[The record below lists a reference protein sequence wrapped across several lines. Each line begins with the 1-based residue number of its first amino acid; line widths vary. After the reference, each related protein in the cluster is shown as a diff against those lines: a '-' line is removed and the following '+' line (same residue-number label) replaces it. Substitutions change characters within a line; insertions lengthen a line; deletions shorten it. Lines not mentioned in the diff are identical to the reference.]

1 MKTNYLIYILLVGIF
16 LVSAFQVFNVLY
28 SVDNEFNSQIENQLI
43 SVVQIKGER
52 INDYFLER
60 GNDAIF
66 ISGTDEVSELFSR
79 GGSYDSIVEENMKF
93 KLEIIFKQIEI
104 SERGNR
110 NDYINDC
117 RQYEKE
123 YENVTNTCA
132 CKRRNHHLL

>member
-79 GGSYDSIVEENMKF
+79 GGSYDSIVEEKQEAINIF
-93 KLEIIFKQIEI
+93 KLDGAWIPIQLRSLKHRFLMRFQP
-104 SERGNR
+104 
-110 NDYINDC
+110 
-117 RQYEKE
+117 
-123 YENVTNTCA
+123 VLNT
-132 CKRRNHHLL
+132 